1 MAWQTIDQQY
11 EKDTNRND
19 RSNYLKDI
27 IAGLSIA
34 TNNDPMT
41 LLGYGISRFLS
52 NYFTRGEQRRREEK
66 RNDAWNKRNGGGN
79 ETTAPASVSTPTEG
93 STAQG
98 LLSGLGGGS
107 GVEVSPEEAQMY
119 GEAWRRQNPVF
130 LSNYGNLG
138 LRR

>member
-41 LLGYGISRFLS
+41 LLGYGISKFLS

-66 RNDAWNKRNGGGN
+66 RNDAWNNRNGSGSA
-79 ETTAPASVSTPTEG
+79 TTVPASASEG
-93 STAQG
+93 NGVAQG
-98 LLSGLGGGS
+98 LLNGLSGGA
-107 GVEVSPEEAQMY
+107 GVEATPEEAQMY
-119 GEAWRRQNPVF
+119 ADAFRRQNPVLLNF
-130 LSNYGNLG
+130 LNGG
-138 LRR
+138 R

>member
-1 MAWQTIDQQY
+1 MAWQTIEQQY

-66 RNDAWNKRNGGGN
+66 RNDAWNNRNGGN
-79 ETTAPASVSTPTEG
+79 NAMTIPASASTEG
-93 STAQG
+93 GVAQG
-98 LLSGLGGGS
+98 LLNGLGAGS